1 MLCCCDIGFE
11 LKYKT
16 QKYFQAYFSCFCFI
30 FFYCLIDSILTEF
43 VLGKSWWNM
52 ENLKY
57 VSNFNKK
64 KVFCQGLKAFMFNI
78 QTKVQSQF

>member
-43 VLGKSWWNM
+43 VLGKS
-52 ENLKY
+52 
-57 VSNFNKK
+57 
-64 KVFCQGLKAFMFNI
+64 
-78 QTKVQSQF
+78 